1 MRHRTFWAR
10 FFLVASILTAAL
22 IFWFSAQHGEDSQVM
37 SDGIT
42 MQVARMLKP
51 DLQQMPEAAR
61 VSYLEL
67 LSLIIRK
74 NAHFCEFMLLGF
86 NLMGYMRFRD
96 AGMTE
101 RRCRQWA
108 WGIATLYAATD
119 ELHQLFINER
129 SAQVLDVLIDSAGSL
144 AGTLVMTLALALL
157 ARVMRRRSA

>member
-1 MRHRTFWAR
+1 MKNRTFWAR

-67 LSLIIRK
+67 LSQIIRK

-86 NLMGYMRFRD
+86 NLMAWLRLRD
-96 AGMTE
+96 AK
-101 RRCRQWA
+101 RSWRACRLTA
-108 WGIATLYAATD
+108 WIIATLYAGTD
-119 ELHQLFINER
+119 ELHQLFISER
-129 SAQVLDVLIDSAGSL
+129 AAALLDVGIDSAGSL
-144 AGTLVMTLALALL
+144 TGVLIATLGLTFVL
-157 ARVMRRRSA
+157 RRRHEA

>member
-37 SDGIT
+37 SDSIT

-86 NLMGYMRFRD
+86 NLMAWLRLRD
-96 AGMTE
+96 EKRPWRA
-101 RRCRQWA
+101 CRLTAWA
-108 WGIATLYAATD
+108 IATLYAGTD
-119 ELHQLFINER
+119 ELHQMFISQR
-129 SAQVLDVLIDSAGSL
+129 AAALLDVGIDSAGSL
-144 AGTLVMTLALALL
+144 TGVLIATLALGFAL
-157 ARVMRRRSA
+157 RRRHEA